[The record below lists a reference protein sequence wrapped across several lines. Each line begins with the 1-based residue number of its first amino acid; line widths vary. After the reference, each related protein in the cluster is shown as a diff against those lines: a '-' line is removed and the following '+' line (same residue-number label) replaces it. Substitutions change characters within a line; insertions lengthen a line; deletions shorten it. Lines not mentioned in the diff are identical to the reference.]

1 MATVYEPWTD
11 TEETTRQQ
19 SPKNKRSGK
28 APASRKRQSNQR
40 RGKASRQPVK
50 SAAKPVDSQP
60 LPAKKPMFK
69 ARPES
74 PGINWWITGWIV
86 ILHVG
91 VLAAPFTFTWEAL
104 GLVVLLHWI
113 TGGLGVCLGYHRLFT
128 HGSFSTYR
136 PIRWL
141 LGVCGVL
148 SGEGSATDWVANH
161 RKHHALSD
169 KEGDPHSPHDG
180 ASWSHFFWL
189 FPAMTNEHYGSH
201 VRRWAPDV
209 AKDSVLL
216 WIGRLQLPLHFALG
230 GALLG
235 AGWAW
240 GGAAM
245 GLSFLVWGMFVRLVF
260 VLHSTWLV
268 NSASH
273 MWGYTNYEA
282 GDDSRNNWFVA
293 LLTYGEGWHNN
304 HHAYPRMANHGHRW
318 WEIDLTFRML
328 RLMQRLGLAW
338 NVVDYKHK
346 HREEGSNVQSTDVR
360 KAA

>member
-1 MATVYEPWTD
+1 MASVYEPLTD
-11 TEETTRQQ
+11 SEEPLVQPCSKRNSKSR
-19 SPKNKRSGK
+19 SPSKRKSPGRPYQPSRSK
-28 APASRKRQSNQR
+28 AR
-40 RGKASRQPVK
+40 RNRR
-50 SAAKPVDSQP
+50 AAKPVVET
-60 LPAKKPMFK
+60 AAKPMFK
-69 ARPES
+69 ARPDS
-74 PGINWWITGWIV
+74 PGINWWIAGWIGL
-86 ILHVG
+86 IHLG

-141 LGVCGVL
+141 LGALGVL

-180 ASWSHFFWL
+180 PWWSHMLWL
-189 FPAMTNEHYGSH
+189 FPAMTNEVYGAH
-201 VRRWAPDV
+201 VRRWAPDLM
-209 AKDSVLL
+209 KDSVLL
-216 WIGRLQLPLHFALG
+216 WIGRLQLPLHFALAAG
-230 GALLG
+230 LFC

-240 GGAAM
+240 GGLAM
-245 GLSFLVWGMFVRLVF
+245 GTSFLVWGMFVRLTF

-282 GDDSRNNWFVA
+282 GDDSRNNWLVA

-346 HREEGSNVQSTDVR
+346 HRGQDSPAAKREVR
-360 KAA
+360 EAA